1 MEGTPKQIEDFL
13 SQNRFAKA
21 TNDRNNIIYTRT
33 FKLPKRQVIVNGEVV
48 DTQDEYRD
56 FVITYLGEGA
66 ILDIDNCP
74 TTPLYGYNMAGND
87 IWVDSL
93 EDFKF
98 WISKIFK

>member
-66 ILDIDNCP
+66 ILDIDNVP